1 MGRKNI
7 YHAIIIFFIGFFSKY
22 LLDALAKNTQK
33 LLEEKP
39 DQRPYCGSYLDE
51 EEDDLYE

>member
-39 DQRPYCGSYLDE
+39 DQCPYCGSYLDE